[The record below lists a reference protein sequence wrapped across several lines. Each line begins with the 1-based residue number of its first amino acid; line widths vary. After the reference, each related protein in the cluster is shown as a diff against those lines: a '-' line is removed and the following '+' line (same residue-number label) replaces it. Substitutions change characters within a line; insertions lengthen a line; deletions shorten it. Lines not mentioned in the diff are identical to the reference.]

1 MQQIIEFATANPIL
15 VTIFLV
21 LLFLFLRTFVA
32 AGGAKSIN
40 SMEAVRMMNH
50 ENPLVLDVRTQDE
63 YKQGHIAGSKNIPMG
78 LVDARIADIQDSQS
92 SPVILVCQHGNRS
105 MQAAR
110 SLKKH
115 GFEKI
120 FNLSG
125 GMHGWQQANLP
136 VQSGSKSG
144 GGKEGGKDKQ
154 LSKSAKK
161 KPAETSKEP
170 TDTNISSS
178 KESAGS
184 ASPEVIESK
193 AEKIIVYTSGYCP
206 FTSKVNK
213 LLKEKGVEYQQV
225 NLDDDEEMRSLIA
238 DQTGQK
244 TFPQVY
250 MGDAHIGNCDELYQ
264 LEKDGKLNGILGLK
278 DAQGVF

>member
-15 VTIFLV
+15 VTLFLV

-40 SMEAVRMMNH
+40 TMEAVRMMNH
-50 ENPLVLDVRTQDE
+50 ENPVILDVRTQDE
-63 YKQGHIAGSKNIPMG
+63 YQQGHIVGSRNIPLG
-78 LVDARIADIQDSQS
+78 LIDTRITDIQESQS

-105 MQAAR
+105 SQAAR

-115 GFEKI
+115 GFDKL

-144 GGKEGGKDKQ
+144 GGKDGAKDKQ
-154 LSKSAKK
+154 TAKSSKK
-161 KPAETSKEP
+161 KIA
-170 TDTNISSS
+170 DTNISSS
-178 KESAGS
+178 TDGEDSSSSEPIDSKE
-184 ASPEVIESK
+184 
-193 AEKIIVYTSGYCP
+193 EKVIVYTSGYCP

-213 LLKEKGVEYQQV
+213 LLKEKGIEFQQV
-225 NLDDDEEMRSLIA
+225 NLDDNAEMRSMIA
-238 DQTGQK
+238 DKTGQK
-244 TFPQVY
+244 TFPQVF
-250 MGDAHIGNCDELYQ
+250 MGEDHIGNCDELYQ
-264 LEKDGKLNGILGLK
+264 LEKDGKLNSILGLK
-278 DAQGVF
+278 DARGVF